1 MGRLIFGMMQSLD
14 GYIDGPAGDVQ
25 LPHPVRSSLA
35 ISPITSVARTAFFT
49 EDACMS

>member
-25 LPHPVRSSLA
+25 SGPPGPILFRHFTDYVRG
-35 ISPITSVARTAFFT
+35 
-49 EDACMS
+49 